1 MTDNSSKEKKLSIFV
16 AARAVLWSF
25 FGIRN
30 KDEAQ
35 ADMARLTLT
44 QVVVVAIIGAILFV
58 LTLVLL
64 VNFVTR

>member
-1 MTDNSSKEKKLSIFV
+1 MTDHSSKEKKVGILV

-25 FGIRN
+25 LGIRN

-35 ADMARLTLT
+35 ADMARLTFT
-44 QVVVVAIIGAILFV
+44 QVAVVAIIGAVLFV
-58 LTLVLL
+58 LSLVLL

>member
-1 MTDNSSKEKKLSIFV
+1 MTDHSSKEKKVSILI

-25 FGIRN
+25 LGIRN

-35 ADMARLTLT
+35 ADMARLTIT

-58 LTLVLL
+58 LSLVLL